1 MERFELPNEHGWSW
15 LHLAAFLVSR
25 LSSPDGVACITA
37 GHTGNKIHY
46 EKHIPTLWEYGVS
59 SRSCFCGYMY
69 EGAGERQ
76 RPSPRSGG
84 SGYCCTKLGLAYC
97 KINAAEGVR

>member
-25 LSSPDGVACITA
+25 LSSPDGGACITA

-59 SRSCFCGYMY
+59 LQAAAASVVIYMKV
-69 EGAGERQ
+69 R
-76 RPSPRSGG
+76 G
-84 SGYCCTKLGLAYC
+84 SDHVGRRRIELH
-97 KINAAEGVR
+97 